1 MGLRDRDGWC
11 GPPRLMSSGGSR
23 SCRLSEKRAE
33 IRAKDFFRGGRAA
46 HAAIARAC
54 LPQPA
59 PAMSVRCTM
68 TCPSMRASLV
78 DRIVVFLWSTSRQ
91 RQPWAEVPVHS
102 GHGARERAIEHSITT
117 ERHGSGLRSAFGQCD
132 CRITSLAP
140 IKVWALNS
148 AIVRHYHQA
157 TDLRRQRH
165 QGIFRGPSRFAQERV
180 CVGGQGAFEPALW
193 LRSRRVNVQRWHR
206 RSGQPC
212 GRKGGAATSVSRR
225 DYEAT

>member
-1 MGLRDRDGWC
+1 MERRHGRREETAALLVGWV
-11 GPPRLMSSGGSR
+11 R
-23 SCRLSEKRAE
+23 SC
-33 IRAKDFFRGGRAA
+33 FRGGCHSGRAA
-46 HAAIARAC
+46 SAVARTCLPHAASGDVGAVHHDTSLDAR
-54 LPQPA
+54 P
-59 PAMSVRCTM
+59 
-68 TCPSMRASLV
+68 LV

-165 QGIFRGPSRFAQERV
+165 QGIFRGPVS
-180 CVGGQGAFEPALW
+180 
-193 LRSRRVNVQRWHR
+193 LRSRTSMRWR
-206 RSGQPC
+206 PRSPRTC
-212 GRKGGAATSVSRR
+212 AMATFAPRECPTVAPAEWAALRP
-225 DYEAT
+225 

>member
-1 MGLRDRDGWC
+1 MERRHGRREETAALLVGWV
-11 GPPRLMSSGGSR
+11 R
-23 SCRLSEKRAE
+23 SC
-33 IRAKDFFRGGRAA
+33 FRGGCHSGRAA
-46 HAAIARAC
+46 SAVARTCLPHAASGDVGHDTSLDAR
-54 LPQPA
+54 P
-59 PAMSVRCTM
+59 
-68 TCPSMRASLV
+68 LV

-180 CVGGQGAFEPALW
+180 CVGGQGALEPALW

-212 GRKGGAATSVSRR
+212 GRKGGAATHFGFA
-225 DYEAT
+225 EGL